1 MLLTL
6 SFKFAVVS
14 SIYAPRTLLV
24 LAKGMFPAAIIISAS
39 TCQLRD
45 LMLCLGRVE
54 DGTKERRENFISFV
68 WKRREN
74 GGKNWHQGTHKRFSP
89 HIGEKRAIVLILVHP
104 RNNFFNQNSEMQK
117 SNIALYYAFSPS
129 IKKIERVFF
138 LFLLL
143 SNSPKLNIFSF
154 G

>member
-1 MLLTL
+1 M
-6 SFKFAVVS
+6 S

-74 GGKNWHQGTHKRFSP
+74 GGKNWH
-89 HIGEKRAIVLILVHP
+89 
-104 RNNFFNQNSEMQK
+104 
-117 SNIALYYAFSPS
+117 
-129 IKKIERVFF
+129 
-138 LFLLL
+138 
-143 SNSPKLNIFSF
+143 
-154 G
+154 